1 MHAAM
6 RKYKVDSD
14 QIDEFSKRVSE
25 GFVPRISD
33 APGFTGYYMVDA
45 GNGIVITFTLGEDP
59 DAVASTMDTAV
70 EFVTDELSDLEIER
84 VEAAHGDV
92 TVSETG

>member
-1 MHAAM
+1 VHAAM
-6 RKYKVDSD
+6 RKYKIDQD
-14 QIDEFSKRVSE
+14 QIEEFSRRVAND
-25 GFVPRISD
+25 FVPRISG

-70 EFVTDELSDLEIER
+70 EFVTDKLGDMEIER

-92 TVSETG
+92 TVSESG

>member
-6 RKYKVDSD
+6 RKYKIDPD
-14 QIDEFSKRVSE
+14 QMDELSRRVADV
-25 GFVPRISD
+25 FVPRISD
-33 APGFTGYYMVDA
+33 APGFAGYYLVDA
-45 GNGIVITFTLGEDP
+45 GNGIAITFTLGEDP

-70 EFVTDELSDLEIER
+70 DFVSSELADLEIER

-92 TVSETG
+92 TVSQAG